1 MYLLCLCYKYAKA
14 FDTFWLRSNLFF
26 PPLKLKETA
35 VSKKQKQQQQKEQN
49 QKPNDVNYASIMIFE
64 GYFAKPLR

>member
-1 MYLLCLCYKYAKA
+1 MPKHLTLSDQEVTY
-14 FDTFWLRSNLFF
+14 FF
-26 PPLKLKETA
+26 PTLKLKETA
-35 VSKKQKQQQQKEQN
+35 VSKKQKQQQKEQN

>member
-1 MYLLCLCYKYAKA
+1 MPKHLTLSDQEVTY
-14 FDTFWLRSNLFF
+14 FF
-26 PPLKLKETA
+26 HHLNQTKTT